1 MKYIFLYLATFI
13 LLIPPVIMG
22 CITFLWNPSKRGFLN
37 GSQWLDVKF
46 NYGHLIDNLMNKF

>member
-22 CITFLWNPSKRGFLN
+22 CITFLWNPSKRGFHK
-37 GSQWLDVKF
+37 GSSWLDQQF
-46 NYGHLIDNLMNKF
+46 NYGNLIDYLINKF